1 MALPNVIDPVWR
13 LCEETGRLGYDS
25 FRVVSRKPRHLV
37 LVAKG
42 DGEVPQELADRY
54 WRILEDKKDRGI
66 P

>member
-25 FRVVSRKPRHLV
+25 FRVVSKNPRHMV
-37 LVAKG
+37 LIAKAA
-42 DGEVPQELADRY
+42 DEAPQELVDRY
-54 WRILEDKKDRGI
+54 WRILEDKKARGT